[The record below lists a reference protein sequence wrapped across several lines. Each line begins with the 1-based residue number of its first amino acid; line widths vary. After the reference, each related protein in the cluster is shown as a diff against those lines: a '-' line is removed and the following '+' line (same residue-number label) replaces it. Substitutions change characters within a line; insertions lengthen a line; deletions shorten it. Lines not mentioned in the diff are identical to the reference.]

1 MRYLGRSGQGDRT
14 ATAVL
19 REGND
24 VFCEVAAALN
34 LPFSEVADVDWPRAH
49 GVGVSGER
57 VGGLA
62 GLWQRVK
69 RGCQH
74 RPTGGG
80 TPRKEGGLSARD
92 MATPGQLPGSARTAN
107 G

>member
-1 MRYLGRSGQGDRT
+1 MRHLGLSGRGDRT

-34 LPFSEVADVDWPRAH
+34 LPFSEVADVDGPRTY
-49 GVGVSGER
+49 GVIGVSGKR
-57 VGGLA
+57 GGGPA
-62 GLWQRVK
+62 VLWQRVK
-69 RGCQH
+69 PGCQH

-80 TPRKEGGLSARD
+80 TPTAGGRAIQT
-92 MATPGQLPGSARTAN
+92 ATWIRTSDY
-107 G
+107 